1 MFGDPEYILLQNPI
15 ELDGKIELHAQDGR
29 FLGLLSSDR
38 HDRSSILN
46 PHTYGNINNINS
58 IYYPHGLYGGEYGRY
73 SPFNRHC
80 LYPPSLIFQQQPLG
94 LVSKNPY
101 LPDCELMIIDTDLL
115 LAIYQNLADRGQSFQ
130 TIAAAIN
137 LN

>member
-1 MFGDPEYILLQNPI
+1 MEYLSLQNPI
-15 ELDGKIELHAQDGR
+15 DLDGKIELQAQDGR

-38 HDRSSILN
+38 HDRNSILN
-46 PHTYGNINNINS
+46 PHTYGSINNINS

-80 LYPPSLIFQQQPLG
+80 LYPPSLVLQQQPLG
-94 LVSKNPY
+94 LVSKNQY
-101 LPDCELMIIDTDLL
+101 LPGGELQIIDTDLL